1 MFFKGK
7 PPCDGRGRHQNRPR
21 RVPQEAIDK
30 IKEHIGSLKGQ
41 KSHYSINNT
50 RRIYLPEDLNIP
62 KMYGLFTA
70 RYPKVQVKIST
81 YRAVF
86 NDHFNVGF
94 GYPRADTCS
103 QCDEFKASERSLN
116 AKLSGMTEGQDKTET
131 LEELNKITTANTVH
145 KKRADVFYQ
154 HKRACRAKAQ
164 KQPTHGAI
172 CMDYQKQLPVPNVTT
187 NDVYYS
193 RQLSCITFNIHEL
206 GTGRSYF
213 FCIR

>member
-30 IKEHIGSLKGQ
+30 IKEHIGSIKGQ
-41 KSHYSINNT
+41 KSHYSNNNT

-70 RYPKVQVKIST
+70 RYPEVQVKIST

-103 QCDEFKASERSLN
+103 QCDEFKASE
-116 AKLSGMTEGQDKTET
+116 
-131 LEELNKITTANTVH
+131 
-145 KKRADVFYQ
+145 
-154 HKRACRAKAQ
+154 
-164 KQPTHGAI
+164 
-172 CMDYQKQLPVPNVTT
+172 
-187 NDVYYS
+187 
-193 RQLSCITFNIHEL
+193 
-206 GTGRSYF
+206 
-213 FCIR
+213 